1 MNPLPADS
9 VLPIVILP
17 LDGGKK
23 EKPRP
28 DEPPD
33 LRHWQI
39 EEFLR
44 QTGKAENT
52 QRTYCGQL
60 QRFAAWS
67 GQSWLEVTPSQI
79 GKYRRDLKLKGLK
92 PTSVNHALNTLRSF
106 YSWLRRSNGYP
117 MNQPL
122 PTDAID
128 LERQPEPQAAHIK
141 AEDLTDNWLRVLP
154 KS

>member
-1 MNPLPADS
+1 MNPSPVAP
-9 VLPIVILP
+9 VLPIVIVSMK
-17 LDGGKK
+17 GGKV
-23 EKPRP
+23 ETPHLE
-28 DEPPD
+28 EPPD

-52 QRTYCGQL
+52 QRTYRGQL

-67 GQSWLEVTPSQI
+67 DQSWLDVTPSQI

-106 YSWLRRSNGYP
+106 YSWLH
-117 MNQPL
+117 PL
-122 PTDAID
+122 HKGTTCEFMWI
-128 LERQPEPQAAHIK
+128 
-141 AEDLTDNWLRVLP
+141 
-154 KS
+154 